1 MKVVTNDYKA
11 EIKKFGR
18 QIDILIQY
26 DDENELPVKLGNEEI
41 NSIDLHYDGNILKSV
56 MKQLDIDS
64 RVEIP
69 KGTLIRYRFGVKVR
83 DSEVYLIDYRQDYDY
98 AEMGY
103 YIVDKVEKLED
114 TNSYKITCY
123 DKMLYS
129 MVEYNNTGI
138 TYPITV
144 RDYITAIC
152 NKMGVTFTHSSG
164 TFINYNQQ
172 ITEEPYL
179 DENGNSLGYTFRDV
193 LDEMAE
199 ITGSTLCI
207 NDSGNLEIKYITNS
221 GVTITEDEIKNIN
234 VNFGEKYTVDVDIDA
249 QVLNYM
255 NRQTVL
261 TNVYNAIDGTEYYLN
276 DFEST
281 GITYLNICDR
291 YDVQIGETTYSC
303 IMLSDDVNLTSGL
316 KETIYTEKPKDTEE
330 EYTYVNDTDKA
341 VRKATITLNEKIGEV
356 DIRGKTI
363 NLTANE
369 IAISSTNFSV
379 TKDGTINATAGN
391 IAGWQLKKLA
401 SQNYKSY
408 LGSDWGSGGNTYFLS
423 QEGLSA
429 GFGDFGQKDWYLY
442 FKSKFGVTIDGE
454 LYALGGKIGNW
465 DIGNQTATGEKWG
478 GTAVP
483 NNRIASIFNTTGPAL
498 IQLKN
503 GATGAG
509 YCGMK
514 STDGSFLYAGASTSC
529 NQSNDAKFKVSHTGA
544 LTSTSGTIG
553 GWTIS
558 NSSLG
563 VNFTDSNVQWG
574 VFLNKPTYDTDKVFQ
589 TGNDVAG
596 DTAYIQANGTA
607 RFTSYGNISQEKY
620 KKNFERLENA
630 LDIIKDTDIYK
641 YNLKTEEDTDKKH
654 IGLIIGDNYKYS
666 KELTTKENDSVDL
679 YSFVSVCCKAIQEQ
693 QQEIEMLKEEI
704 KKLKKE
710 N

>member
-1 MKVVTNDYKA
+1 MKVVTNEYKE

-18 QIDILIQY
+18 QIDVLITY
-26 DDENELPVKLGNEEI
+26 TDENELPVKIGNEEI

-64 RVEIP
+64 IVEIP

-144 RDYITAIC
+144 RNYISAIC
-152 NKMGVTFTHSSG
+152 TKLGITFGSSSSN
-164 TFINYNQQ
+164 FINYDQN

-193 LDEMAE
+193 LDEMAK
-199 ITGSTLCI
+199 ITGSTICI
-207 NDSGNLEIKYITNS
+207 NDSGNLELRYITNS
-221 GVTITEDEIKNIN
+221 NETITKDEIKNIN
-234 VNFGEKYTVDVDIDA
+234 ANFGEKYVVDLDIDA

-255 NRQTVL
+255 NRQTIL
-261 TNVYNAIDGTEYYLN
+261 TNVYNAINGIEYYLN

-281 GITYLNICDR
+281 GITYLDICDG
-291 YDVQIGETTYSC
+291 YNVQIGDTTYSC
-303 IMLSDDVNLTSGL
+303 VMLSDDINQTSGL
-316 KETIYTEKPKDTEE
+316 KETIYTEIPEDAEQ

-341 VRKATITLNEKIGEV
+341 VRKATITLDQKIGEV

-363 NLTANE
+363 NLTADE

-379 TKDGTINATAGN
+379 TKDGTINAAAGN

-408 LGSDWGSGGNTYFLS
+408 LGSDWGSGGSVYFLS
-423 QEGLSA
+423 QEGLTA

-442 FKSKFGVTIDGE
+442 FKSKFGVTTDGE

-465 DIGNQTATGEKWG
+465 DIGNQTATGETWG

-483 NNRIASIFNTTGPAL
+483 NNTIASIFNTTGPAL

-529 NQSNDAKFKVSHTGA
+529 NQANDAKFKVSHTGA

-553 GWTIS
+553 GFTIGNS
-558 NSSLG
+558 HLQRTTANGNVGMGTDIYGNTPALYIEDSTGDNWAVVTPNGGYTNGTWSGSSL
-563 VNFTDSNVQWG
+563 
-574 VFLNKPTYDTDKVFQ
+574 
-589 TGNDVAG
+589 
-596 DTAYIQANGTA
+596 
-607 RFTSYGNISQEKY
+607 EKY
-620 KKNFERLENA
+620 KKNFTKLENA
-630 LDIIKDTDIYK
+630 TDIIKNIDIYE
-641 YNLKTEEDTDKKH
+641 YNLKQEKGTDKKH
-654 IGLIIGDNYKYS
+654 IGFVIGDKFNYSPKV
-666 KELTTKENDSVDL
+666 TNKENNGYDL

-693 QQEIEMLKEEI
+693 QEEIELLKEEI